1 MQKAMQKSNAK
12 YAPLT
17 LTMVHKLYLEHR
29 MKNNGKTTPLVID
42 YLWTDGADPNKHPKT
57 PVYHYKFIP
66 DGSIKVVKHSR
77 CGDKKQIIP
86 DYLEHDKIRYPYPPK
101 NNKQPSP
108 DLFFYLG
115 GKHKFDEN
123 DGFFDSQM
131 QICRGKLLNSLSDSC
146 ISGHNWV
153 IQSSHST
160 KTINNKTHLAKAVKG
175 YHFKKMTKK
184 VTKKLTNVN

>member
-17 LTMVHKLYLEHR
+17 LTMVHKLYLEHQK
-29 MKNNGKTTPLVID
+29 KNNGKTTPLVID

-66 DGSIKVVKHSR
+66 DGSIKIVKHSR
-77 CGDKKQIIP
+77 GGDKKQIIP
-86 DYLEHDKIRYPYPPK
+86 DYLAHEKIRYPYPPK
-101 NNKQPSP
+101 NNKQPSAE
-108 DLFFYLG
+108 LFFYLG

-131 QICRGKLLNSLSDSC
+131 QICRGKVLNSLSDTC

-153 IQSSHST
+153 INSHYSP
-160 KTINNKTHLAKAVKG
+160 KNNKTHLAKSVKENQV
-175 YHFKKMTKK
+175 KKMTKK
-184 VTKKLTNVN
+184 VTKKLTKVD